1 MRFSVKVILGV
12 ASCVLFITAI
22 VASISPDVWKATL
35 DNIRWTVICAAM
47 AYFAWVGYQDGSVV
61 ERKYRRWFFLG
72 TLLYF
77 IGQIFWD
84 ILAYSSGWGYFSYAS
99 DFFYLMLGPCCLVGL
114 LVALKTHVE
123 KVKITAVL
131 LDVATITISVVGLVL
146 VFYLSH
152 ASSDHW
158 LQMTILVLYPIVL
171 LSAAS
176 LAILINPILK
186 LKPNVANYLFAIGLL
201 MLGVS
206 WMQWN
211 VNLSNG
217 VLESGTTLNVIFSI
231 ADLFIGLGAMGWHYS
246 ATNNSSLISFYK
258 RIQRSIPL
266 AAMFFGVLALVVL
279 FFVAA
284 EPKEKVVALVTALC
298 MIILAMTRQSLLL
311 RDSEL
316 LVESNAKVVAYSEQY
331 EQLVNY
337 DELTGLP
344 NRRLFQDRLEHA
356 INMAER
362 HQYELAL
369 LFINLDRFKSI
380 NNSLGHA
387 EGDLLLAQVA
397 NRIQSKL
404 RAQDTVARWGGDEF
418 VILIERLDSRAQ
430 AAKIAKNI
438 LKLLEA
444 PFDMPKKGSVS
455 ISASIGISLFPLDAH
470 DHARLV
476 RCADLATYRAKKK
489 GRNNHQFYTSEL
501 TLQAKSKF
509 NLDAKMRK
517 ALKLGQYELY
527 YQPIMQHESDTGE
540 TALVGAEA
548 LIRWNIS
555 EHEVIA
561 PNDFIFYAEDS
572 GLIIPIGKWVFEE
585 ACRQLATWDAQGL
598 EQLDLSINIS
608 PVQLHDPEF
617 IEYVRRAMK
626 DYGIAGERL
635 TLEITEGA
643 IMKQEDKATDLLLE
657 LKSLG
662 VRVSIDDFGI
672 GHSSLAKLR
681 YLPLD
686 ELKVDRAFVKDI
698 PDNKDDMEIA
708 SMIVGMAKGLR
719 LGVVAEGIETQEQLA
734 FFSKKG
740 CERYQGYLFS
750 RPQSAENFS
759 KLLELKY

>member
-1 MRFSVKVILGV
+1 MRFSAKAALWIASGV
-12 ASCVLFITAI
+12 LLITAI
-22 VASISPDVWKATL
+22 AAPLSPDLWKASL
-35 DNIRWTVICAAM
+35 DNIRWTVVCGAM
-47 AYFAWVGYQDGSVV
+47 AYLAWLGFYDGNAD
-61 ERKYRRWFFLG
+61 ERRYRRWFFLG

-77 IGQIFWD
+77 IGQLLWD
-84 ILAYSSGWGYFSYAS
+84 VLSYSSGWGTLAYVS

-114 LVALKTHVE
+114 LVALKMHVE
-123 KVKITAVL
+123 KVKKTAVL
-131 LDVATITISVVGLVL
+131 LDVATITISVIGLVL

-152 ASSDHW
+152 TNSDHW
-158 LQMTILVLYPIVL
+158 LQMSVLVLYPVTL

-186 LKPNVANYLFAIGLL
+186 LKPTTANYLFAIGLL
-201 MLGVS
+201 MLGVN

-211 VNLSNG
+211 VNLLNG
-217 VLESGTTLNVIFSI
+217 VLEPGTILNASFSV
-231 ADLFIGLGAMGWHYS
+231 ADLCIGVGAMGWHYS
-246 ATNNSSLISFYK
+246 ATSHSSLILFYK
-258 RIQRSIPL
+258 RIQRGIPL
-266 AAMFFGVLALVVL
+266 VAMFFGVMTLITLFLVAVDP
-279 FFVAA
+279 A
-284 EPKEKVVALVTALC
+284 EKIVALVTALC
-298 MIILAMTRQSLLL
+298 MITLAMTRQSLLL

-316 LVESNAKVVAYSEQY
+316 LVESNAKVVAFSEQY

-344 NRRLFQDRLEHA
+344 NRRLFQDRLVHA

-369 LFINLDRFKSI
+369 LFINMDRFKSI

-387 EGDLLLAQVA
+387 EGDLLLAQLA

-404 RAQDTVARWGGDEF
+404 RAQDTFARWGGDEF
-418 VILIERLDSRAQ
+418 VILIERLDSRTQ
-430 AAKIAKNI
+430 AAKVAKNI
-438 LKLLEA
+438 LKLLEE
-444 PFDMPKKGSVS
+444 PFDLPKKGSVS
-455 ISASIGISLFPLDAH
+455 IGASIGISLFPFDAH

-501 TLQAKSKF
+501 TLQAKSRF

-527 YQPIMQHESDTGE
+527 YQPIMEYEEETGE
-540 TALVGAEA
+540 TTLIGAEA

-555 EHEVIA
+555 EQEVIS

-572 GLIIPIGKWVFEE
+572 GLILPIGKWVFEQG
-585 ACRQLATWDAQGL
+585 CRQLAMWDAQGL
-598 EQLDLSINIS
+598 EQLNLSINIS
-608 PVQLHDPEF
+608 PVQLHDPNF

-626 DYGIAGERL
+626 DYGIAGARL

-643 IMKQEDKATDLLLE
+643 VMKQEDKATDILLE

-719 LGVVAEGIETQEQLA
+719 LAVVAEGIETQEQLA
-734 FFSKKG
+734 FFAKKG